1 MGHQNSFIECV
12 SIIMDGKKAFHVNK
26 GSVGMDEVTFSLFFF
41 FFFQKTTQATKWE
54 KTYTYTLNFQ

>member
-26 GSVGMDEVTFSLFFF
+26 GSVGMDEVTFSFFF
-41 FFFQKTTQATKWE
+41 FFFFFFKKLHKQQNGKKLILTP
-54 KTYTYTLNFQ
+54 